1 MNKRREWRIAGIVL
15 AIATLLMV
23 IYFAMKNIT
32 VVTEGVSLF
41 FSALTPFIYGGIL
54 AYLMLPCFNF
64 FCKILQSKI
73 NKPTLVKA
81 VSMLLCFVIIFVM
94 IFALAGFIVPQ
105 LLVSIYEVAQS
116 TTIPQNAQQFAI
128 WLESRIADYPQIQA
142 QVHIIYQTCYDYVA
156 NWVQGDF
163 LGDIT
168 TIMVQLTSGVYS
180 IVKIMMNL
188 AIGMIVMVYIFMNK
202 EHFVA
207 QGKKLCYGVLNTQ
220 AANIVIEKI
229 RFTHK
234 VFGGFITGKLLDSA
248 IIGILAFVILSVLKM
263 PYVLLLSVIIGIT
276 NIIPFFGPFIGAIP
290 ITILMLLVEPMKAVV
305 LVVVILILQL
315 LDGYIIGPKILSEST
330 GLTSFWVLFSILL
343 FGGVFGFIGMLIGVP
358 LFAVIYNLISSI
370 INYLLGKRGLSQ
382 TTDDYA
388 KVEKIDPQT
397 KTFQ

>member
-1 MNKRREWRIAGIVL
+1 MNTRKEWRIAGITVV
-15 AIATLLMV
+15 AAAFLMV
-23 IYFAMKNIT
+23 IYFAIKNIA
-32 VVTEGVSLF
+32 VVKDGMNLF

-64 FCKILQSKI
+64 FCRVLQAKISKPAI
-73 NKPTLVKA
+73 VK
-81 VSMLLCFVIIFVM
+81 VMSMLLCFVIIFVI

-105 LLVSIYEVAQS
+105 LLVSIYEVAQN
-116 TTIPQNAQQFAI
+116 TTIPQNAQQFAL
-128 WLESRIADYPQIQA
+128 WLENRIADYPQIQA
-142 QVHIIYQTCYDYVA
+142 QVHMIYLTCYDYVA
-156 NWVQGDF
+156 NWVKGDF

-168 TIMVQLTSGVYS
+168 TIMMQLTSGVYS
-180 IVKIMMNL
+180 VVKIMMNL

-207 QGKKLCYGVLNTQ
+207 QGKKICYGLLNTQ

-248 IIGILAFVILSVLKM
+248 IIGILAFVVLSLLKM

-290 ITILMLLVEPMKAVV
+290 ITILMLLVAPMKAVI
-305 LVVVILILQL
+305 LVVVILVLQL
-315 LDGYIIGPKILSEST
+315 LDGYIIGPKILSGST
-330 GLTSFWVLFSILL
+330 GLSSFWVLFSILL
-343 FGGVFGFIGMLIGVP
+343 FGGLFGFVGMLIGVP
-358 LFAVIYNLISSI
+358 LFAVIYNLISSAV
-370 INYLLGKRGLSQ
+370 NYLLSKRGLSQ

-388 KVEKIDPQT
+388 KVERIDPQT